1 MHGTGRVK
9 VSSFEAIVSFYY
21 PWKDQKTWG
30 ELGSNRLITCFLKL
44 QKFDT
49 QNLQCFTLP
58 QNICRYF
65 ADVQKIDS
73 LHKISR
79 YGVIHLVVRKT
90 FWKFN
95 ISYPLIYTRTCAYQ
109 GVRNISFSENFACV
123 INERSLCK
131 KFAITFFGRWS
142 YLLLLSFFISI
153 ENI

>member
-1 MHGTGRVK
+1 MRPLFLFITPEKIRKPG
-9 VSSFEAIVSFYY
+9 
-21 PWKDQKTWG
+21 G
-30 ELGSNRLITCFLKL
+30 ELGSNQLITCFLKL

-109 GVRNISFSENFACV
+109 GVTNISFSENFACV

-142 YLLLLSFFISI
+142 YLLLLSFFIST